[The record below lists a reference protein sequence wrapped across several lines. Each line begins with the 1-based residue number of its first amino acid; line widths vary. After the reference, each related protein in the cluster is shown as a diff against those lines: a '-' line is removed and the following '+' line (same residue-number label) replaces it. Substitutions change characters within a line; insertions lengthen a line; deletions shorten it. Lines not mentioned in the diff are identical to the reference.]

1 MASRQTKYFLLLLS
15 SLFLNA
21 CITVGDID
29 VKTQEPAD
37 VEDRAVVNGEVLPL
51 PDEPKIMVEPLATG
65 PAMSPVARKL
75 LISSETQ
82 SSIGD
87 WDSAANS
94 LERALRLEPRNA
106 LLWSRLA
113 GIRYQQKDWQQAIQ
127 LAAKSNTLVGDSLDL
142 RRQNWNMMANAYDA
156 QGDSASA
163 QKYREMLTQ

>member
-1 MASRQTKYFLLLLS
+1 MPLLA
-15 SLFLNA
+15 SLFLSA

-29 VKTQEPAD
+29 VETQEPAN
-37 VEDRAVVNGEVLPL
+37 VEDRAVVNGTVLPL
-51 PDEPKIMVEPLATG
+51 PDEPKIAVEPLASG
-65 PAMSPVARKL
+65 PAMSPVAKKL

-127 LAAKSNTLVGDSLDL
+127 LAAKSNTLVNNNTDL
-142 RRQNWNMMANAYDA
+142 RRQNWNMMASAYDA
-156 QGDSASA
+156 QGDQSSA
-163 QKYREMLTQ
+163 QKYRQMLTQ